1 MSKKKNK
8 TIWGVVGV
16 ILILFGVTGT
26 IPILV
31 NRQYLG
37 ALPLTG
43 VSIIIGVL
51 LIAWMLSD

>member
-1 MSKKKNK
+1 MAKRKNK
-8 TIWGVVGV
+8 TIWGVIGV
-16 ILILFGVTGT
+16 ILILFGITGT

-37 ALPLTG
+37 VLPLTG
-43 VSIIIGVL
+43 ISVITGVL